1 MTMSCL
7 DRQQCM
13 KVMCGSH
20 IGPGYARVLGDDEWG
35 QESVRKALQYSH
47 VALEIEQALEGMS
60 GSEQTC

>member
-1 MTMSCL
+1 
-7 DRQQCM
+7 M

-35 QESVRKALQYSH
+35 QESVRKTLQYSH
-47 VALEIEQALEGMS
+47 VAPEIEQALEGMS